1 MNRLLI
7 EDMIDVAKAMYDMI
21 KNGCEDICF
30 IGKYDDAAMLIKELL
45 MVYDE
50 THIQQVSIES
60 IDWDGYDK
68 EYIVTLDHDFNV
80 WCEKAYQEEHKRYLI
95 IGENCV
101 LIADDCNSKILDN
114 IESDVIY
121 EVGYDI
127 DEDEA
132 GCDENCE
139 NCKCHNVLNNHE
151 EVTRVAV
158 DSDGKLKGFEKSWES
173 NKDGLT
179 YKTFYSYYSNNE
191 SMLKNMLENFNI
203 KY

>member
-80 WCEKAYQEEHKRYLI
+80 WCEKAYQEEYKRNLI

-114 IESDVIY
+114 I
-121 EVGYDI
+121 
-127 DEDEA
+127 
-132 GCDENCE
+132 
-139 NCKCHNVLNNHE
+139 
-151 EVTRVAV
+151 
-158 DSDGKLKGFEKSWES
+158 
-173 NKDGLT
+173 T
-179 YKTFYSYYSNNE
+179 YT
-191 SMLKNMLENFNI
+191 
-203 KY
+203 